1 MIQAKKE
8 DVKNIPEVK
17 ATINQISS
25 NLEEKKAPAAVKVI
39 VKPAEIE
46 QIIKTK
52 QVAVIDVAESLEEI
66 KLDHSD
72 TFGPVKSA

>member
-1 MIQAKKE
+1 ME
-8 DVKNIPEVK
+8 
-17 ATINQISS
+17 
-25 NLEEKKAPAAVKVI
+25 
-39 VKPAEIE
+39 KPAEIE